1 MKISSIFEL
10 KKDQLFVA
18 CYDEGKSVLTILQ
31 DQWTDPVY
39 LEEFFDANKADL
51 FSGFYGGITIE
62 EAIENT
68 IEEAD
73 ELFNALLKLDFDNLE
88 ELFKPLNDNEYTLI
102 NFQKRKAK
110 GPYYK
115 NWLRIYALSFYDTYV
130 ITGGAIKLTLK
141 MEVREHTQIELTKLE
156 LMRDTLKLNQADH
169 LFVYLDI

>member
-18 CYDEGKSVLTILQ
+18 CYDGCKSVLTILQ

-39 LEEFFDANKADL
+39 LEEFFEANKADL
-51 FSGFYGGITIE
+51 FSGFYGRITIE

-73 ELFNALLKLDFDNLE
+73 ELFNALITLDYDNLE
-88 ELFKPLNDNEYTLI
+88 ELFKPLNDNEYALI

-115 NWLRIYALSFYDTYV
+115 SWLRIYALSFYDAYV